1 MANTARIPK
10 GKKRVMITLDE
21 ETIKLIKSV
30 SEKNYRTVS
39 SEIALLINEKYGSKD
54 K

>member
-1 MANTARIPK
+1 MANTTRIPK

-21 ETIKLIKSV
+21 KTLNLIKEA

-39 SEIALLINEKYGSKD
+39 SEIALLINEKYGSKE